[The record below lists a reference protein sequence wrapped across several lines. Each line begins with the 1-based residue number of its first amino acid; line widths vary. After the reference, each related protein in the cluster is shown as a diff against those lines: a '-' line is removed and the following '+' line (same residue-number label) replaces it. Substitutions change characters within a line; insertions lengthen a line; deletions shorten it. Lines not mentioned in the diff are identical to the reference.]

1 MRYFSVLTLI
11 LCTIILSPYY
21 GYSQTNKETVIIQG
35 TVISQ
40 TDGEPLIGVSVA
52 ELDASNRVVS
62 GTATNFNGQYLL
74 RVSDVNNQLM
84 FSYMGYKKAVI
95 KIENRVRVDVQLVEE
110 SRTIDEVVITAAK
123 KTGQGGFTIPERE
136 VSTAI
141 QSIST
146 KEFEGLQVTS
156 IDDALQGHIAG
167 LDIVA
172 NSSDPGAPTSMRIRG
187 VNTINSNAEPL
198 IVLNGV
204 PYSLEVDPSFD
215 YANSNTEQYANML
228 SINPDDIEEISV
240 LKDAAASAVWG
251 TKGANGVIMITTKK
265 GVAGPTRVTY
275 SYRFTQTKQPRGRL
289 MLTGDDYTMFIKEA
303 YLNPRQDDEANDIP
317 EYNYDRNFPD
327 FENYNNNT
335 DWVKEVTQIGYI
347 NNHNLT
353 VSGGG
358 DRAKYRLSGEY
369 LSQRGTII
377 GQNMERFASRLAF
390 EYNVSDRIQF
400 ISETAFTFTDNH
412 RSFENFLGLAYNKMP
427 NVSVYMQDKDGNDTN
442 EFFNIP
448 RSSQINDSQKNLR
461 NPVALAALA
470 TNRARSTRI
479 LPQVGIRYHLMD
491 PSIHLLRLNIDATF
505 DVNNDKTNIFLPANA
520 TNLRWM
526 DRVNEATDASSQ
538 RLGVFTDANLLFVP
552 NFENKDHSLSLYASM
567 QISTG
572 NSSSQQ
578 IITSGLPSYDL
589 IDASNLGYIESAR
602 NGRSSYRGLAFMGRW
617 HYAYKERYITS
628 GTLRRDGSTR
638 FGKGNRWATSPGL
651 SLKWITS
658 DEPFLDNAS
667 DWLNMLA
674 VRGSW
679 GISGNQPGSDYLHFS
694 RYGVYGS
701 YMNLP
706 AVKPNSLRLDG
717 LKWET
722 ATAINLGAEMAV
734 IDNKYGIDFNYY
746 KTRVDDMLFQNMAL
760 SSSSGFPSL
769 PYINGG
775 VMENEGWE
783 VYINFNRFVETK
795 DFSMDFKINFANNTN
810 TIIELDPGLLKSW
823 NAEFEYTNGSYL
835 TRIQENNSY
844 GSIYGFRY
852 KGTYKYD
859 RYENAIE
866 KEGGIRGVDGVP
878 TAPYALDADG
888 NVIFDHNGKPK
899 PMYFSYNHLATRY
912 QFRGGDAIYEDINND
927 GIIDELDIVYL
938 GNSNPKIHGGFGLN
952 MRYKRFTARSFFNF
966 RYGNKIVNSARMH
979 AENMYTDNNQSI
991 AVNWRWRHEGDVTDM
1006 PRALY
1011 QYGYNWLGSDRYVED
1026 GSFVR
1031 FKYLQFNYDFPKS
1044 KLKPYYLDRLALFLT
1059 INNIFIL
1066 TKYTGVDPEVG
1077 YGNLN
1082 VGRGISYDNSSTPR
1096 TKDFV
1101 LGVTV
1106 GF

>member
-1 MRYFSVLTLI
+1 MRYFSVLTI
-11 LCTIILSPYY
+11 VLCAIILSPYY
-21 GYSQTNKETVIIQG
+21 GYSQASREAVIIQG
-35 TVISQ
+35 TVTSKA
-40 TDGEPLIGVSVA
+40 DGEPLIGVSVA
-52 ELDASNRVVS
+52 ELDASNRVVA
-62 GTATNFNGQYLL
+62 GTVTNFNGQYLL
-74 RVSDVNNQLM
+74 RVSNANGRLM
-84 FSYMGYKKAVI
+84 FSYMGFQRVVLNA
-95 KIENRVRVDVQLVEE
+95 ENRTRIDLQMVEE
-110 SRTIDEVVITAAK
+110 STSIAEVTVTGTR
-123 KTGQGGFTIPERE
+123 KTTSQGGFSIPERE
-136 VSTAI
+136 VSTAM

-204 PYSLEVDPSFD
+204 PYSLDVDPNFD

-228 SINPDDIEEISV
+228 SINPDDIEQIEV

-275 SYRFTQTKQPRGRL
+275 SYRFTRTKQPQGKKI
-289 MLTGDDYTMFIKEA
+289 LTGDDYTMFIKEA
-303 YLNPRQDDEANDIP
+303 YLNPRQDDEANDLP

-335 DWVKEVTQIGYI
+335 DWIKEVSQIGYI
-347 NNHNLT
+347 HNHNLT
-353 VSGGG
+353 VYGGG

-369 LSQRGTII
+369 LTQRGTII
-377 GQNMERFASRLAF
+377 GQNLERYSSRLAL

-400 ISETAFTFTDNH
+400 VSETAFTFTNNRRSYDNY
-412 RSFENFLGLAYNKMP
+412 LGIAYNKMP
-427 NVSVYMQDKDGNDTN
+427 NVSVYMQDRDGNDTE

-448 RSSQINDSQKNLR
+448 RTSQLNDSQKNLR
-461 NPVALAALA
+461 NPIALSELA
-470 TNRARSTRI
+470 TNRSRSTRI
-479 LPQVGIRYHLMD
+479 LPQVGIRYHLLD
-491 PSIHLLRLNIDATF
+491 PVVHLLRLNIDATF
-505 DVNNDKTNIFLPANA
+505 DVNNDKSNVFLPANA

-526 DRVNEATDASSQ
+526 DRVNEASDASSQ
-538 RLGVFTDANLLFVP
+538 NLGVFSDANLLFVP

-578 IITSGLPSYDL
+578 IVTSGLPAYDL

-602 NGRSSYRGLAFMGRW
+602 NGRSSYRGLGFMTRW
-617 HYAYKERYITS
+617 HYAYKGRYITS
-628 GTLRRDGSTR
+628 GTLRQDGSTR

-651 SLKWITS
+651 SLKWIMS
-658 DEPFLDNAS
+658 DEPFLDSA
-667 DWLNMLA
+667 DWLSMLA
-674 VRGSW
+674 FRGSW
-679 GISGNQPGSDYLHFS
+679 GISGNQPGSDYLHYS
-694 RYGVYGS
+694 RYGIYGS

-706 AVKPNSLRLDG
+706 AVKPNSLRLDA

-722 ATAINLGAEMAV
+722 ATAYNLGAEFAV
-734 IDNKYGIDFNYY
+734 IDYKYSADFNYY
-746 KTRVDDMLFQNMAL
+746 KTRIDDMLFSGFAL

-769 PYINGG
+769 PYVNAGI
-775 VMENEGWE
+775 MENEGWE
-783 VYINFNRFVETK
+783 LYLNFNRFVEVK
-795 DFSMDFKINFANNTN
+795 DFSMDFKINFANNRN
-810 TIIELDPGLLKSW
+810 TIIEIDPTILKSW
-823 NAEFEYTNGSYL
+823 NAEFNYTNGTYL
-835 TRIQENNSY
+835 TRIQERNSF

-859 RYENAIE
+859 KFENAIE
-866 KEGGIRGVDGVP
+866 KEGSILGADGVP
-878 TAPYALDADG
+878 LAPFALDAEG
-888 NVIFDHNGKPK
+888 NVIYDHNGKPK
-899 PMYFSYNHLATRY
+899 PMYFSYNHLPTRY

-927 GIIDELDIVYL
+927 GTIDELDIVYL
-938 GNSNPKIHGGFGLN
+938 GNSNPKIHGGFGLDF
-952 MRYKRFTARSFFNF
+952 RYKRFMLRNFFNF
-966 RYGNKIVNSARMH
+966 RYGNKVVNSARMH

-1026 GSFVR
+1026 GSFLR
-1031 FKYLQFNYDFPKS
+1031 FKYMQLNYDFPKS
-1044 KLKPYYLDRLALFLT
+1044 MLQPYHLERLSFYMT
-1059 INNIFIL
+1059 INNLFLL
-1066 TKYTGVDPEVG
+1066 TKYSGVDPEVG
-1077 YGNLN
+1077 YGGL
-1082 VGRGISYDNSSTPR
+1082 GGGGISYDNNRTPR
-1096 TKDFV
+1096 TRDFV
-1101 LGVTV
+1101 FGVTI